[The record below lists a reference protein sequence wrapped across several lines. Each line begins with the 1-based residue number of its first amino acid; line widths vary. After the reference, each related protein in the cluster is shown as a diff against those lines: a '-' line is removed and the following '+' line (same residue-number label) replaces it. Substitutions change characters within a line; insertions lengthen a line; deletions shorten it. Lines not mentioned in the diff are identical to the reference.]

1 MSSDQINDSYLQI
14 VMILRRMLID
24 CNLVHADFSEYNLLY
39 LNDVVWVIDVSQSVE
54 KDHPYSFEFLKRD
67 IFNINSYYTK
77 LGLSTF
83 KLKSLFNFVSDP
95 LLTEEQLEEE
105 IEKMKE
111 EAMEDPDQEKETTD
125 FMLYE
130 IPRTLSMLEDIDEI
144 NAKLETIKSNLD
156 TLIFGRFLGS
166 DERILKGVVYDGED
180 AEVSEGE
187 PIEEEELLRMIEEA
201 KEERKEKKNLPPKES
216 TKFDPFKDM
225 TKAERQK
232 KVKEENRD
240 KRIIKIP
247 KHVRKAIIK
256 KTSGKQT

>member
-1 MSSDQINDSYLQI
+1 
-14 VMILRRMLID
+14 
-24 CNLVHADFSEYNLLY
+24 
-39 LNDVVWVIDVSQSVE
+39 
-54 KDHPYSFEFLKRD
+54 
-67 IFNINSYYTK
+67 
-77 LGLSTF
+77 
-83 KLKSLFNFVSDP
+83 VSDP

-166 DERILKGVVYDGED
+166 DERILKGVVYNGED